1 MFCTGNK
8 LVALALSS
16 LTHTHSNKG
25 ASAIAIGA
33 IIRAQNKQLGPE
45 RIPTQSIGIYRH
57 INWEEDS
64 TDPCITKQKAQKDGE
79 GEYVIKNTILWI
91 IKKVRMTSIQAVY
104 HVD

>member
-1 MFCTGNK
+1 MLRTKNT
-8 LVALALSS
+8 LTALALLW
-16 LTHTHSNKG
+16 LTHSTSNKG
-25 ASAIAIGA
+25 ASAIAMGA
-33 IIRAQNKQLGPE
+33 IMRAQNKQLGPE

-91 IKKVRMTSIQAVY
+91 LKKVRMSPVQAGC